1 MLKIIDYAILS
12 SHIYNVSQGNKY
24 GIDIKPIKNGGSIPN
39 GWTIVT
45 DVDPYVQPANHFFAA
60 MYLKFSNG
68 RPIDA
73 VTAFRGT
80 MSNDMD
86 NLLEDYDAW
95 ISDLAGDGTQDQTPA
110 YFPQAQRFAYDCR
123 TYLIQHFAGQLGP
136 MNLRYT
142 GHSLGG
148 ALAKLIALHGFP
160 GKAIAFNAPGCG
172 HLNPELEDLGKDYVS
187 DFIFNINARYDMI
200 NKIGKTIGNLFLV
213 DVPNDEP
220 EAKAILEKISAAKIR
235 DEKINAYGVADK
247 MKTPQEALAN
257 DIAGFSGRM
266 HEYTSAVSI
275 LKTQKDFRDAYLTC
289 ETEKDKAHWYE
300 AKEKLKSCHLIAEI
314 KAYENV
320 IIAQHSIENMI
331 HALTMPE
338 NERVGY
344 RME

>member
-68 RPIDA
+68 RPTDA

-80 MSNDMD
+80 MSNDIN
-86 NLLEDYDAW
+86 NLLEDYNTWFSDAA
-95 ISDLAGDGTQDQTPA
+95 DNGKPDEMPT
-110 YFPQAQRFAYDCR
+110 YFPQAQGFAYQCR
-123 TYLIQHFAGQLGP
+123 TYLIEHFAAKVGP
-136 MNLRYT
+136 MNLCYT

-148 ALAKLIALHGFP
+148 ALAKLVTLDSFP

-172 HLNPELEDLGKDYVS
+172 HLPHIMAELTKDYVT
-187 DFIFNINARYDMI
+187 DFIFNINARYGII
-200 NKIGKTIGNLFLV
+200 NKIGETMGNLFFI

-220 EAKAILEKISAAKIR
+220 AAKIVLEKLLAEQAK
-235 DEKINAYGVADK
+235 DEKKKLTENSTERTARTLDEYANAASV
-247 MKTPQEALAN
+247 
-257 DIAGFSGRM
+257 
-266 HEYTSAVSI
+266 
-275 LKTQKDFRDAYLTC
+275 LKTTPEYREAYVTC
-289 ETEKDKAHWYE
+289 ERELDKQHWSLTRS
-300 AKEKLKSCHLIAEI
+300 LKSCHATAEMQ
-314 KAYENV
+314 AFGDV

-331 HALTMPE
+331 HALT
-338 NERVGY
+338 
-344 RME
+344 